1 MTCVSIR
8 QTPNSNT
15 SELKR
20 QEIVCETG
28 CIDDENWK
36 TKADFMMIKTLG
48 RRHLVFVIYCGV
60 GTAANSGA

>member
-20 QEIVCETG
+20 QEIVCKTG
-28 CIDDENWK
+28 CLDDGNWK
-36 TKADFMMIKTLG
+36 TKADILMIKTLG
-48 RRHLVFVIYCGV
+48 RKHLVLGIYSGV
-60 GTAANSGA
+60 GTAVNSVA